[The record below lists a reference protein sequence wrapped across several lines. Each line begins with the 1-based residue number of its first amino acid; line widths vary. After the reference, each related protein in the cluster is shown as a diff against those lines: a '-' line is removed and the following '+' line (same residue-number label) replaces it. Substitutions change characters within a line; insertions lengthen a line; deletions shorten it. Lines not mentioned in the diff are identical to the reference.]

1 MASLSL
7 NKVFLAGN
15 LTRDPE
21 VRFTPSGMAVA
32 DIGLAVNESYKDTA
46 TNEWK
51 EKPVFVDVVVWGRQ
65 AQSVGEYLTKGSP
78 VLIEGRLQLDQWET
92 QQGEKRSKMRV
103 NAQRVQFVGSSNRG
117 KSDGESSVPAH
128 GRDETGPTGQ
138 ASAPISVPESNSPPA
153 ATEDE
158 DNLPF

>member
-21 VRFTPSGMAVA
+21 VRVTPSGMAVA
-32 DIGLAVNESYKDTA
+32 DLGLAVNESYKDTA

-51 EKPVFVDVVVWGRQ
+51 EKPVFVDVVVWGKQ
-65 AQSVGEYLTKGSP
+65 AQSAGEYLSKGSP

-103 NAQRVQFVGSSNRG
+103 NAQRVQFLGSPNRG
-117 KSDGESSVPAH
+117 KGGEPGAGHRNESH
-128 GRDETGPTGQ
+128 GETDTVTV
-138 ASAPISVPESNSPPA
+138 SVPESGNPGA
-153 ATEDE
+153 GIDE

>member
-7 NKVFLAGN
+7 NKVFLAGH

-32 DIGLAVNESYKDTA
+32 DLGLAVNESYKDTA

-51 EKPVFVDVVVWGRQ
+51 EKAVFVDVVVWGRQ

-103 NAQRVQFVGSSNRG
+103 NAQRVQFIGSSNRG
-117 KSDGESSVPAH
+117 KGGDGAPAYRSDDQTERTASPAAQAPESA
-128 GRDETGPTGQ
+128 GA
-138 ASAPISVPESNSPPA
+138 ASAVD
-153 ATEDE
+153 DE

>member
-103 NAQRVQFVGSSNRG
+103 NAQRVQFVGSPNRG
-117 KSDGESSVPAH
+117 KSGGDGGTPSGSGDRA
-128 GRDETGPTGQ
+128 DSAGQ
-138 ASAPISVPESNSPPA
+138 ASAPAPESDSPPA
-153 ATEDE
+153 AAAGDE

>member
-7 NKVFLAGN
+7 NKVFLAGH

-51 EKPVFVDVVVWGRQ
+51 EKPVFVDVVVWGKQ
-65 AQSVGEYLTKGSP
+65 AQSAGEYLSKGSP

-103 NAQRVQFVGSSNRG
+103 NAQRVQFLGSPNRG
-117 KSDGESSVPAH
+117 KSGGEA
-128 GRDETGPTGQ
+128 G
-138 ASAPISVPESNSPPA
+138 APQRSEGHADAGHAAAPESFAPPPVV
-153 ATEDE
+153 EDE